1 MKFFKFA
8 YRHYFN
14 QLNVI
19 DDVMI
24 DCLNPLLRARC
35 EDMSHP
41 TAARAGRGW
50 ELGAAC

>member
-1 MKFFKFA
+1 MKFIKFI
-8 YRHYFN
+8 YHTYFN

-24 DCLNPLLRARC
+24 ECPNPLLRARC
-35 EDMSHP
+35 RAMSDSM
-41 TAARAGRGW
+41 AARARREW

>member
-1 MKFFKFA
+1 MKFFKFV
-8 YRHYFN
+8 YQSYFN

-24 DCLNPLLRARC
+24 DCLHPLLRAPWR
-35 EDMSHP
+35 DMSAL
-41 TAARAGRGW
+41 AAAGARRGW